1 MKFNEQ
7 VTIENYIIEFLSGV
21 NPADNGRNEAL
32 PRSYER
38 DNENNGIG
46 YEYIK
51 PEVFSGFREYEN
63 EYLIK
68 PLIIEAVKKINDVDE
83 TVAESVYR
91 EIKKID
97 TNEGFLRLMRDG
109 VNMKDSE
116 TGKKRDYQ
124 VVDWVGTQDF
134 AFLRN
139 NHFVVTNQ
147 FYFEGDTENIRPDI
161 MIFLN
166 GLPVVDIEAKSPTA
180 SFGVNYENGIDQIKR
195 YEKVARKM
203 FLPNCFNIST
213 DGLQTVYGSSYSPK
227 QYFNHWRKEKPHPNP
242 FLNKEREHEEKEL
255 ENTLI
260 ALLSPEKLLDI
271 IKNFIVF
278 EKEKEQTIKK
288 IARYQQVRATNKI
301 VKRVV
306 SGKEKRGLIWHT
318 QGSGKSLTMFFTAW
332 KLRFDERLKNPK
344 VFILVDRIDLDDQIY
359 DTFINCG
366 GQNIVRIESRKD
378 LEKKIKSP
386 ERGIFISTIQKFSEL
401 GSKVDNLDENI
412 IVLSDEAHR
421 DNEGIS
427 AINLR
432 DAMKNAFFFGFT
444 GTPID
449 KITLNTHRNF
459 SADGERYLD
468 YYSIQEAIDDGATLP
483 VTYEAR
489 LSKFFIDEDKLD
501 RQFDALTEDLDDQQ
515 KIELTKKYGKK
526 EAIVKLEKR
535 MEAIA
540 RDIVEHYKLYV
551 QPNGFKAQ
559 VVCYDREATAKYKNY
574 FDKLAPKEWSEV
586 IYSPGDR
593 NSDDDDLKKYNTNK
607 QEREKI
613 ISNFKDPNHPL
624 RFLLVCDMLLTGFDV
639 PIEQVMYLDKPL
651 RDHNLLQAIAR
662 TNRVYPN
669 KGCGKIIDYYG
680 ITKNLYDAL
689 DFDENIVD
697 SAMIDLDVMKKDFV
711 KVLDDIMDVFV
722 NVNIEDPSIDNLRR
736 CLNIFIDNKDK
747 QQFFESKYSKL
758 KLLFEILSPDPFL
771 KEHLRKFEWTTSF
784 YLAYI
789 KEFKSADNNMILLA
803 EYGEKV
809 KKIIQ
814 NEIDYEGITK
824 NFRELKVN
832 DLYTLERLDKMDD
845 EEKALNLE
853 KMLKQEISVNIDDN
867 PAFKKFSERLLA
879 IKNQFEQNQIDLAE
893 RIKKYYDLLNDIK
906 NKNEEAKKLGYNLK
920 EYGLYNISKEFLN
933 NKKSGDVLRDKKS
946 IHEFIKEMAKRID
959 DILDKGWQESSKRD
973 EFLKNIKKTLQE
985 LILKDYSYAI
995 EVDDFHKYL
1004 NRLVDIIIKKF

>member
-21 NPADNGRNEAL
+21 NPAKKGGAKSTGSSR
-32 PRSYER
+32 RSAPQDDR
-38 DNENNGIG
+38 FGIG

-51 PEVFSGFREYEN
+51 PKAFSGLREYEN

-68 PLIIEAVKKINDVDE
+68 PLIIEAIKKINDVDE

-97 TNEGFLRLMRDG
+97 TNEGFLQLMRDG
-109 VNMKDSE
+109 VNMKAPKE
-116 TGKKRDYQ
+116 TKKKDYFI
-124 VVDWVGTQDF
+124 VDWSELKHTPHPSGTPLKRGF
-134 AFLRN
+134 

-203 FLPNCFNIST
+203 FFPNCFNIST
-213 DGLQTVYGSSYSPK
+213 DGLQTAYGSTYAPK
-227 QYFNHWRKEKPHPNP
+227 QYFNHWREEDQKS
-242 FLNKEREHEEKEL
+242 EEKEL
-255 ENTLI
+255 ENTLL
-260 ALLSPEKLLDI
+260 ALLSPERLLDI
-271 IKNFIVF
+271 VKNFIVF

-301 VKRVV
+301 VERVV
-306 SGKEKRGLIWHT
+306 GGKEKRGLIWHT
-318 QGSGKSLTMFFTAW
+318 QGSGKSLTMYFTAW

-366 GQNIVRIESRKD
+366 GQNITRIESRKD
-378 LEKKIKSP
+378 LEAKIKSS

-401 GSKVDNLDENI
+401 GNKVDNLDENI

-432 DAMKNAFFFGFT
+432 DAMRNAFFFGFT

-468 YYSIQEAIDDGATLP
+468 YYSIQEAIDDDATLP

-501 RQFDALTEDLDDQQ
+501 QQFDELTKSLDDQQ

-559 VVCYDREATAKYKNY
+559 VVCYDRDSTAKYKKY
-574 FDKLAPKEWSEV
+574 FDKFLPKEWSAV
-586 IYSPGDR
+586 VYSPGDR
-593 NSDDDDLKKYNTNK
+593 NSDNDDLKKYNTNK

-613 ISNFKDPNHPL
+613 IENFKDSNHPL
-624 RFLLVCDMLLTGFDV
+624 RFLLVCDMLLTGFDA

-689 DFDENIVD
+689 NFDESIVD
-697 SAMIDLDVMKKDFV
+697 SAMINLDVMKKDFANTI
-711 KVLDDIMDVFV
+711 DDIIDIFV
-722 NVNIEDPSIDNLRR
+722 NVDIEDPSIDNLRR
-736 CLNIFIDNKDK
+736 CLKIFIDNQDK
-747 QQFFESKYSKL
+747 QQFFERKYSKL

-771 KEHLRKFEWTTSF
+771 KGHLRKFEWITSF
-784 YLAYI
+784 YLAFI

-832 DLYTLERLDKMDD
+832 DLYTLQRLDKMDD

-867 PAFKKFSERLLA
+867 PVFKKFSERLTA
-879 IKNQFEQNQIDLAE
+879 IRNEFEKNQIDLAE
-893 RIKKYYDLLNDIK
+893 RIKKYYSLLNDIK
-906 NKNEEAKKLGYNLK
+906 TKNEEAKELGYNLK
-920 EYGLYNISKEFLN
+920 EYGLYNISMEFLN
-933 NKKSGDVLRDKKS
+933 DKESGDVVRDRKS
-946 IHEFIKEMAKRID
+946 IHEFIKEMAKRLD
-959 DILDKGWQESSKRD
+959 DILDEGWQESSKQD

-985 LILKDYSYAI
+985 LVLKDYSYAI
-995 EVDDFHKYL
+995 KVNDFNKYL